1 MKIAIGSDHRGF
13 ALKEQIKS
21 AFTPDNIEFS
31 DFGTNSH
38 DSTDYP
44 DYALPVAKAV
54 AKKQADKGILICS
67 SGNGMLITA
76 NKVRGIRA
84 ALAMTPEMARLSR
97 LHNDANILVL
107 AADFV
112 DLQLVPKIVK
122 VWLETPFEGGRHDR
136 RVGKIVNYENNKQE

>member
-1 MKIAIGSDHRGF
+1 MKIAIGSDHRGY

-21 AFTPDNIEFS
+21 AFTPENIEFN
-31 DFGTNSH
+31 DFGTNSRE
-38 DSTDYP
+38 STDYP

-54 AKKQADKGILICS
+54 GQKQADKGILICS

-136 RVGKIVNYENNKQE
+136 RVEKIVNYENNKQE